1 MLKLSEYRLIRLSS
15 EIEERLSIPATSAS
29 TAKPELLITP
39 QEIFPTCL
47 ETQSQKTPSII
58 GGSEMLN
65 PKDLRMSIRREKKQV
80 HFDPSA
86 QPQSKPSAMF
96 EITAKWIRSGEIVSV
111 RESLKNRSL
120 NPEEKDENG
129 QTLLMLA
136 AQNGQASL
144 CEDLLRHG
152 WDPQAEDQD
161 GWTALHNA
169 AKEGF
174 LDVAVLLVTHNA
186 SVDCRDGTGWTP
198 LMWACYHGDTQ
209 IARFLIDNG
218 AFVNVH
224 DAYHMSALI
233 WASGRGH
240 LEIVEMLLQ
249 HGAKVNAGDKFGS
262 TALIWAAR
270 KGSGP
275 IVEKL
280 LEHGANVDT
289 AGMFSWTS
297 LIVATKGNYVDI
309 AGQLLEHRPNVNAVD
324 ADGYT
329 ALAICCKEGYTEI
342 ATRLLAAGAYV
353 NMVDKGGDTN
363 LIHAAK
369 VGNLSVVDVLL
380 KRHADI
386 DIQGSDKKT
395 ALYWAVEKGHV
406 EVVKSLLAHNPN
418 LELATKDGDTPLMRA
433 TRNRNL
439 ELVTLLIERKNPAK
453 GSACDKR
460 GDTALHIA
468 MRARSKAICEVLL
481 RNPKNGHLLYRPN
494 KSGETPYNIDAAQ
507 QKSILQQI
515 FGARKLNTHEENE
528 NMLGYDLY
536 SSSLADILSEPS
548 LTLPITVGL
557 YARWGS
563 GKGFLLNK
571 LENELRSYGFQW
583 LEQSLKYTWVLFI
596 TVSVCS
602 ILLGYILVG
611 VATQWWIVAFAT
623 SVCSVILSY
632 GAFYLMRYGSR
643 HYDWGWAFELGAR
656 LDELLADLKRVLQV
670 LFCHPGSSLGVK
682 DSSIPVRFI
691 FASQT
696 KVSSS
701 GHGGASIAYLMV
713 SMYQALE
720 EEFGYFTTRLY
731 RALRPK
737 TSGSSSWTFRRMC
750 CLPYWLVCV
759 LTVLCLMVAVE
770 LLISSKHKGKKD
782 ASILIGLMISFA
794 SIVGVVFIA
803 NLYTWLKM
811 AASLFMSYERTIHR
825 YMARVD
831 SSVQGGYSEVLKSE
845 VKVICDLIHCM
856 DSFMDKQ
863 TRLVIIVD
871 GLDSCEQTKVLS
883 VLDAVNVMLS
893 DPGMPFVIIL
903 AVDPHIV
910 IKAVESNVS
919 RVIHNPSLS
928 GFDYLRNIVH
938 LPFYLQ
944 NSGLRKVRAAARS
957 AQLNKRSMK
966 DRGEEWEKDGL
977 ASRRVSNC
985 SAVEI
990 KTKRTSTKGNYKLR
1004 SSESIASSIGNIH
1017 QRSTGA
1023 AGGADLTKVLLN
1035 DDYFSDINPRSMRRL
1050 MNILHVTGRL
1060 MRAFNIDFN
1069 WYHLASWVNI
1079 TEQWPCQASWLIHY
1093 CETHEQ
1099 EVDDNVTL
1107 RALFDKIR
1115 VGMPMTKEI
1124 EELQN
1129 MDHDIKKME
1138 LCLSLNSQALQGFQ
1152 RKVSTAHSLRNGPWG
1167 MSPLAADPRYLQGVV
1182 QQSAIQ
1188 QQQQQTLQQPM
1199 YCTPQPYNPMMS
1211 PFMYYP
1217 PNSSNALPLP
1227 LLRQSGRPLSFP
1239 ERLSAQTKDGICK
1252 MLSCLDGLSSANLSA
1267 YQESINKHN
1276 INGRVLLSCD
1286 LQELKVVLNMNFGD
1300 WEIFR
1305 MHILQ
1310 LRAAEIS
1317 ALVESP
1323 LDESNGLGQQQQLHE
1338 WNDKTE
1344 RQDRDSLGSH
1354 SRPSTAVKNDE
1365 RGSERESSAKCH
1377 RKPPTA
1383 VKNTTSLEKQVTME
1397 DSMILGALET
1407 LNEEAPED
1415 GCHIRELGSVAT
1427 SLSPILSDEESVPS
1441 PSESASSDPCPT
1453 PLCPQQVPAS
1463 ARLHVP
1469 SGDDGSNAEL
1479 DFVYIHKTGN
1489 SRYSLNSLS
1498 TSVPDIEWGT
1508 GGGGNTGSAFSTSG
1522 GGASSGLAP
1531 TPAQGIAAPAAHGLS
1546 IPTQNATLVS
1556 APPSIASSPSSGQPL
1571 VPARGSSPGLGQDP
1585 RALRN
1590 KLLDS
1595 VTGSPK
1601 TPRRNRDSAIKPP
1614 SSLTIVEGIPTEDE
1628 KKPLLSEMEP
1638 VDLPPRGVQ
1647 PQSAE
1652 SRRQHFGRQFSI
1664 KEDDVD
1670 RSSGRP
1676 QNASVT
1682 RSKSLASDARQ
1693 EYEELSFSQK
1703 RLQREGGSFE
1713 SAVVAITAGD
1723 AGSSASHFSGHSAQ
1737 SARRS
1742 CAILRLHQQS
1752 GLTDDPR
1759 FKENERN
1766 LQEERKTKSTSASTE
1781 TVI

>member
-1 MLKLSEYRLIRLSS
+1 
-15 EIEERLSIPATSAS
+15 
-29 TAKPELLITP
+29 
-39 QEIFPTCL
+39 
-47 ETQSQKTPSII
+47 
-58 GGSEMLN
+58 MLN
-65 PKDLRMSIRREKKQV
+65 PKELRMSMRKEKKQV
-80 HFDPSA
+80 NFDPNV
-86 QPQSKPSAMF
+86 QLQCRPSAMF
-96 EITAKWIRSGEIVSV
+96 EAAAKWIRSGELASV

-136 AQNGQASL
+136 AQGGQASL

-152 WDPQAEDQD
+152 WEAQAEDHD
-161 GWTALHNA
+161 GWTPLHNA

-174 LDVAVLLVTHNA
+174 YEVVVLLVTHGA
-186 SVDCRDGTGWTP
+186 SADCRDGSGWTP
-198 LMWACYHGDTQ
+198 LMWACYHGNAQ
-209 IARFLIDNG
+209 VARFLIDNG

-224 DAYHMSALI
+224 DAYHMSTLT
-233 WASGRGH
+233 WAAGRGH
-240 LEIVEMLLQ
+240 LEIVELLLQ

-270 KGSGP
+270 KGHGS

-289 AGMFSWTS
+289 AGMFSWTA

-353 NMVDKGGDTN
+353 NMLDKGGDTN

-369 VGNLSVVDVLL
+369 VGNLPVVEVLL

-386 DIQGSDKKT
+386 DIQGSDRKT
-395 ALYWAVEKGHV
+395 ALYWAVEKGHAD
-406 EVVKSLLAHNPN
+406 VVRSLLAHNPN
-418 LELATKDGDTPLMRA
+418 LELATKDGDTPLIRA

-439 ELVTLLIERKNPAK
+439 ELVTLLMDRKNPAK
-453 GSACDKR
+453 SSACDKH
-460 GDTALHIA
+460 GDTALHVA

-583 LEQSLKYTWVLFI
+583 MEQSLKYTWVLFI
-596 TVSVCS
+596 IVSIYS
-602 ILLGYILVG
+602 ILLGYIVG
-611 VATQWWIVAFAT
+611 LATQLWIVACAA
-623 SVCSVILSY
+623 SMSSIVLSY
-632 GAFYLMRYGSR
+632 GGFYLMRYGSR

-656 LDELLADLKRVLQV
+656 LDELLADLKRILQV
-670 LFCHPGSSLGVK
+670 LFCHPGSGPRTK
-682 DSSIPVRFI
+682 DSSISVRFI

-701 GHGGASIAYLMV
+701 GDGGASIAYLMV
-713 SMYQALE
+713 TMYQALE
-720 EEFGYFTTRLY
+720 DEFGYFTTRFY
-731 RALRPK
+731 RAFRPK
-737 TSGSSSWTFRRMC
+737 VSGSASWTFRRMC

-759 LTVLCLMVAVE
+759 LTMLCLMVAVE
-770 LLISSKHKGKKD
+770 LLISSKRRGKKD
-782 ASILIGLMISFA
+782 ASILIALMISFA

-803 NLYTWLKM
+803 NLYTWIKM

-845 VKVICDLIHCM
+845 VKVICDMIHCM
-856 DSFMDKQ
+856 DSFMGKQ

-910 IKAVESNVS
+910 IKAIESNVS
-919 RVIHNPSLS
+919 RVIHNPSLR

-957 AQLNKRSMK
+957 AQMNRKIK
-966 DRGEEWEKDGL
+966 DREEWEKEGIT
-977 ASRRVSNC
+977 SRRVSNC

-990 KTKRTSTKGNYKLR
+990 KAKRTSSKGNHKLR

-1017 QRSTGA
+1017 QRSGGGT
-1023 AGGADLTKVLLN
+1023 GGADLTKVLLN

-1050 MNILHVTGRL
+1050 MNILYVTGRL

-1093 CETHEQ
+1093 CETHERDV
-1099 EVDDNVTL
+1099 EDNITL
-1107 RALFDKIR
+1107 RSLFDKIR
-1115 VGMPMTKEI
+1115 GGLPMSKEI

-1138 LCLSLNSQALQGFQ
+1138 LCLSLNSQSLQVGNLRMFVPFAINLDPYIRRVLQDVYFSRTELGHSGKKGIIAGPCVGTQ
-1152 RKVSTAHSLRNGPWG
+1152 RKAQSQRNGSWG
-1167 MSPLAADPRYLQGVV
+1167 APPPTADPRYLQEMP
-1182 QQSAIQ
+1182 QQTINIQ
-1188 QQQQQTLQQPM
+1188 QQQHLQQG
-1199 YCTPQPYNPMMS
+1199 YNAPQTYNHMIPY
-1211 PFMYYP
+1211 MYYS
-1217 PNSSNALPLP
+1217 PNYSNAIPPMTGFPVP
-1227 LLRQSGRPLSFP
+1227 LLRQFSRTVTPL
-1239 ERLSAQTKDGICK
+1239 ERLSVQSVDGICK
-1252 MLSCLDGLSSANLSA
+1252 ILAGLDGLSGINLPI
-1267 YQESINKHN
+1267 YQESICKNN

-1286 LQELKVVLNMNFGD
+1286 LQELKTVLGMTFGD

-1305 MHILQ
+1305 IHIFQ
-1310 LRAAEIS
+1310 LRAAEIN
-1317 ALVESP
+1317 ALTDSP
-1323 LDESNGLGQQQQLHE
+1323 PDDGNTLIQQQQSHE
-1338 WNDKTE
+1338 LREKA
-1344 RQDRDSLGSH
+1344 DREDRELMGSH
-1354 SRPSTAVKNDE
+1354 SRPTTAIKSEDYS
-1365 RGSERESSAKCH
+1365 SERESSAKGH

-1383 VKNTTSLEKQVTME
+1383 IKNATSLEKQVTME
-1397 DSMILGALET
+1397 ESMILGALET
-1407 LNEEAPED
+1407 LNEEVPED
-1415 GCHIRELGSVAT
+1415 GNHLRELGSVAT
-1427 SLSPILSDEESVPS
+1427 SLSPILSDEESAPS
-1441 PSESASSDPCPT
+1441 PSESTSSDPCPT
-1453 PLCPQQVPAS
+1453 PLCPQQVPSTAK
-1463 ARLHVP
+1463 LHIAT
-1469 SGDDGSNAEL
+1469 GDNASNAEL
-1479 DFVYIHKTGN
+1479 DFVYIHKAGT

-1498 TSVPDIEWGT
+1498 TSVPDIEWG
-1508 GGGGNTGSAFSTSG
+1508 SG
-1522 GGASSGLAP
+1522 GGATGGVLSGLAP
-1531 TPAQGIAAPAAHGLS
+1531 TPVVTAPAHQNLS
-1546 IPTQNATLVS
+1546 ISPQNIALVS
-1556 APPSIASSPSSGQPL
+1556 APPSIASSPSSSQPG
-1571 VPARGSSPGLGQDP
+1571 VSGGGNSSSVGQDP

-1595 VTGSPK
+1595 VQGSPK
-1601 TPRRNRDSAIKPP
+1601 MPRRNRDSAIKPP
-1614 SSLTIVEGIPTEDE
+1614 SSLTIIEGVAIEDE
-1628 KKPLLSEMEP
+1628 KKPLFSEMEP
-1638 VDLPPRGVQ
+1638 VDLPPKGVQ
-1647 PQSAE
+1647 PQSVE

-1664 KEDDVD
+1664 KDDDVD
-1670 RSSGRP
+1670 RSSLP
-1676 QNASVT
+1676 QSASVM
-1682 RSKSLASDARQ
+1682 RSKSLVSGSRQEFEELGVSRRRLQTGSGSVGSADASD
-1693 EYEELSFSQK
+1693 
-1703 RLQREGGSFE
+1703 GH
-1713 SAVVAITAGD
+1713 
-1723 AGSSASHFSGHSAQ
+1723 SSAFLSSGQSAQ
-1737 SARRS
+1737 STAQSSTTVWLIQQKSFPDETRS
-1742 CAILRLHQQS
+1742 KVDETPQDEGR
-1752 GLTDDPR
+1752 
-1759 FKENERN
+1759 
-1766 LQEERKTKSTSASTE
+1766 TKSTTTSTE

>member
-528 NMLGYDLY
+528 NMLGY
-536 SSSLADILSEPS
+536 
-548 LTLPITVGL
+548 
-557 YARWGS
+557 
-563 GKGFLLNK
+563 
-571 LENELRSYGFQW
+571 
-583 LEQSLKYTWVLFI
+583 
-596 TVSVCS
+596 
-602 ILLGYILVG
+602 
-611 VATQWWIVAFAT
+611 
-623 SVCSVILSY
+623 
-632 GAFYLMRYGSR
+632 
-643 HYDWGWAFELGAR
+643 
-656 LDELLADLKRVLQV
+656 
-670 LFCHPGSSLGVK
+670 
-682 DSSIPVRFI
+682 
-691 FASQT
+691 
-696 KVSSS
+696 
-701 GHGGASIAYLMV
+701 
-713 SMYQALE
+713 
-720 EEFGYFTTRLY
+720 FTTRLY

-1138 LCLSLNSQALQGFQ
+1138 LCLSLNSQALQVGNLRMFVPFAINLDPYIRRVLQDVYFSRVEQDSSGKMGIIAGCPFSGQGFQ

>member
-528 NMLGYDLY
+528 NMLGY
-536 SSSLADILSEPS
+536 
-548 LTLPITVGL
+548 
-557 YARWGS
+557 
-563 GKGFLLNK
+563 
-571 LENELRSYGFQW
+571 
-583 LEQSLKYTWVLFI
+583 
-596 TVSVCS
+596 
-602 ILLGYILVG
+602 
-611 VATQWWIVAFAT
+611 
-623 SVCSVILSY
+623 
-632 GAFYLMRYGSR
+632 
-643 HYDWGWAFELGAR
+643 
-656 LDELLADLKRVLQV
+656 
-670 LFCHPGSSLGVK
+670 
-682 DSSIPVRFI
+682 
-691 FASQT
+691 
-696 KVSSS
+696 
-701 GHGGASIAYLMV
+701 
-713 SMYQALE
+713 
-720 EEFGYFTTRLY
+720 
-731 RALRPK
+731 
-737 TSGSSSWTFRRMC
+737 
-750 CLPYWLVCV
+750 
-759 LTVLCLMVAVE
+759 
-770 LLISSKHKGKKD
+770 
-782 ASILIGLMISFA
+782 
-794 SIVGVVFIA
+794 
-803 NLYTWLKM
+803 
-811 AASLFMSYERTIHR
+811 
-825 YMARVD
+825 
-831 SSVQGGYSEVLKSE
+831 
-845 VKVICDLIHCM
+845 
-856 DSFMDKQ
+856 
-863 TRLVIIVD
+863 
-871 GLDSCEQTKVLS
+871 
-883 VLDAVNVMLS
+883 
-893 DPGMPFVIIL
+893 
-903 AVDPHIV
+903 
-910 IKAVESNVS
+910 
-919 RVIHNPSLS
+919 
-928 GFDYLRNIVH
+928 
-938 LPFYLQ
+938 
-944 NSGLRKVRAAARS
+944 
-957 AQLNKRSMK
+957 
-966 DRGEEWEKDGL
+966 
-977 ASRRVSNC
+977 
-985 SAVEI
+985 
-990 KTKRTSTKGNYKLR
+990 
-1004 SSESIASSIGNIH
+1004 
-1017 QRSTGA
+1017 
-1023 AGGADLTKVLLN
+1023 
-1035 DDYFSDINPRSMRRL
+1035 
-1050 MNILHVTGRL
+1050 
-1060 MRAFNIDFN
+1060 
-1069 WYHLASWVNI
+1069 HLASWVNI

-1138 LCLSLNSQALQGFQ
+1138 LCLSLNSQALQVGNLRMFVPFAINLDPYIRRVLQDVYFSRVEQDSSGKMGIIAGCPFSGQGFQ